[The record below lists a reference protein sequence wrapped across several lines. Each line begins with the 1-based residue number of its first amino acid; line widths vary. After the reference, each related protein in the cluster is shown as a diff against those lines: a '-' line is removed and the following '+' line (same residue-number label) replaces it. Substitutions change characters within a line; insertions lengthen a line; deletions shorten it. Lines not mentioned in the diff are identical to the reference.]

1 MVDSLQMVSSNVLGW
16 LAVGDNGHHF
26 GETLSNGKMFNSDTS
41 ILSKVYAGKL
51 YIWSITY
58 IVEKVL

>member
-1 MVDSLQMVSSNVLGW
+1 MSCNVLGW

-26 GETLSNGKMFNSDTS
+26 SEALSNGKMFKSDTS